1 MSFGF
6 EKTDLILEKAVD
18 NTNILM
24 FAASTN
30 FGATEDHPV
39 RFPARVKHK
48 VICIHAADGI
58 GNPYSGNPPDSS
70 KDENFSTLGVC
81 VPLGKKPDPKSQL
94 SQLVY
99 RSGTSVATPIA
110 AGIAALVLEFA
121 RQGGIHKKVE
131 NREKLHTCI
140 GMSSVLRR
148 MAKAGKKDGFSF
160 IWPPKV
166 LLAAANHAVS
176 TESEQ
181 MGEVCAKISEALES
195 RYNWY

>member
-6 EKTDLILEKAVD
+6 EENDLTLEEAIDK
-18 NTNILM
+18 TNILM

-39 RFPARVKHK
+39 RFPARAKHK

-58 GNPYSGNPPDSS
+58 GKPYGGNPPDSS

-81 VPLGKKPDPKSQL
+81 VPLGKKIDPKSQQ
-94 SQLVY
+94 SQTVY

-121 RQGGIHKKVE
+121 WQDGTHKKVE
-131 NREKLHTCI
+131 NREKLQTCI

-166 LLAAANHAVS
+166 LLAGPNHA
-176 TESEQ
+176 ESNESKQ
-181 MGEVCAKISEALES
+181 MGEVCANISEALKD
-195 RYNWY
+195 RYSWY